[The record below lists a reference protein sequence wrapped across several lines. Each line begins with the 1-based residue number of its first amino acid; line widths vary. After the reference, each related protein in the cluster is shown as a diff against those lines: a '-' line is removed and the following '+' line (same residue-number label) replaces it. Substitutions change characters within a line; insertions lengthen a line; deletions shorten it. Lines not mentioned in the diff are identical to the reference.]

1 VTFGEINVP
10 DQKPPYLKEFHAHS
24 VWGKYEF
31 HVEFKDGVNF
41 ISGLN
46 GSSKSTLLYLIYSSL
61 NNAQP
66 LPFLD
71 FFASKSTFSDEKM
84 SCISYFSN
92 LDKSQQDRF
101 TEAVKLQTSSG
112 KSEVD
117 YDAAPLLKAL
127 FSRS

>member
-71 FFASKSTFSDEKM
+71 LFASKG
-84 SCISYFSN
+84 CLRN
-92 LDKSQQDRF
+92 
-101 TEAVKLQTSSG
+101 KLTS
-112 KSEVD
+112 
-117 YDAAPLLKAL
+117 
-127 FSRS
+127 